1 MMGHTHMKSLKNKFL
16 LALTPL
22 LLCGCAGSSLTSSS
36 GGVGSS
42 EEEFI
47 TTGDS
52 VIDAFLK
59 QLNKYTD
66 HPNRADVVVTT
77 DNYYMMAGSD
87 EYMSMH
93 VVDEFDITRYKLDAN
108 GDITVRNGIYTVE
121 DSASKYT
128 SQIYASENSIYC
140 LTDYEGKDDVD
151 LKQTIAYNKDSLEDS
166 LAINF
171 SYKEE
176 ENLRYLASYND
187 GVNATGEYELP
198 DTLPETG
205 EFKYSYAIYA
215 YQDGYLNQKISHDV
229 TVEVEN
235 NVVVSSKCV
244 VESDLFG
251 GTRKKVNYSV
261 STTETKYT
269 QGEYDWYA
277 DEVFDPSDF
286 AENE

>member
-1 MMGHTHMKSLKNKFL
+1 MKSLKNKFL

-77 DNYYMMAGSD
+77 DYYYMMAGSD

-108 GDITVRNGIYTVE
+108 GDITIRNGIYTVE

-140 LTDYEGKDDVD
+140 LTDYEDEDDVD

-229 TVEVEN
+229 TVEVKN

-244 VESDLFG
+244 VENDLFG